1 MDYTKSKGNITEL
14 TCLMGFMSMG
24 FDCSIPYGDCARY
37 DMIVDTGDELLKVQ
51 CKSSSNPI
59 IANMDNYS
67 VRENRVVLIRTII
80 NTIIYSFTKQLS
92 NQLNNQLNNF

>member
-14 TCLMGFMSMG
+14 TCLMG

-51 CKSSSNPI
+51 SHRLLTPKRQFVGDTMMS
-59 IANMDNYS
+59 
-67 VRENRVVLIRTII
+67 R
-80 NTIIYSFTKQLS
+80 
-92 NQLNNQLNNF
+92 